1 MHDPVNDMEQIQA
14 WLELGGS
21 DGSGAVEVGQQT
33 SMSVKV
39 ILPDRIDVRIIDCV
53 ALDGI
58 GEASQKLFDD
68 RGCPIDEQVK
78 TIQLINSIIPHHKA
92 WIT

>member
-1 MHDPVNDMEQIQA
+1 MHDNVADVEQIQA
-14 WLELGGS
+14 WLDLAGN

-39 ILPDRIDVRIIDCV
+39 VLPDRIDVRIIDCV

-58 GEASQKLFDD
+58 GEASQKLFDE
-68 RGCPIDEQVK
+68 RGCPVDEQV
-78 TIQLINSIIPHHKA
+78 ISSHHKA
-92 WIT
+92 

>member
-1 MHDPVNDMEQIQA
+1 MHESKLNEMEQIQA

-21 DGSGAVEVGQQT
+21 DGGSGAVEVGQQT

-39 ILPDRIDVRIIDCV
+39 VVPDRIDVRIIDCV

-68 RGCPIDEQVK
+68 RGCPVDEQV
-78 TIQLINSIIPHHKA
+78 TIY
-92 WIT
+92 TR

>member
-1 MHDPVNDMEQIQA
+1 MHDAVNEMEQIQA

-58 GEASQKLFDD
+58 GEASQKLFDE

-78 TIQLINSIIPHHKA
+78 RLFNQIA
-92 WIT
+92 

>member
-1 MHDPVNDMEQIQA
+1 MHETVDEMEQIRA
-14 WLELGGS
+14 WLELGGNN
-21 DGSGAVEVGQQT
+21 GSGAVEVGQVT

-58 GEASQKLFDD
+58 GEASQKLFDE

-78 TIQLINSIIPHHKA
+78 TILLLLTIQII
-92 WIT
+92 T

>member
-1 MHDPVNDMEQIQA
+1 MHDTANEMEQIQA

-58 GEASQKLFDD
+58 GDASQKLFDE
-68 RGCPIDEQVK
+68 RGCPIDEQV
-78 TIQLINSIIPHHKA
+78 HF
-92 WIT
+92 